1 MTEYKN
7 NKSIRLIIH
16 ALLLSVLS
24 ALLLSNNVYAK
35 NDQDIATDIGAW
47 GIPVVAASIALIK
60 EDNCDG
66 FWMWAKGAAST
77 FAVTTALKYSIN
89 EDRPNDK
96 DSLSFPSGHTSAAT
110 QGAAYLQ
117 FRYGWKYG
125 VPAYIGAGLVA
136 YSRVDNDHHYWHDV
150 IAGAALATGIQYLFT
165 NRYVDP
171 KTTTVAPVL
180 SKDVVALHVS
190 FRF

>member
-1 MTEYKN
+1 MHELRETV
-7 NKSIRLIIH
+7 SATLAII

-24 ALLLSNNVYAK
+24 VLLLSNSVYAK

-47 GIPVVAASIALIK
+47 GIPIIAGSIALIK
-60 EDNCDG
+60 EDGRDG
-66 FWMWAKGAAST
+66 FWMWFKGAAST
-77 FAVTTALKYSIN
+77 LAVTNALKYTIN
-89 EDRPNDK
+89 EERPNDS

-150 IAGAALATGIQYLFT
+150 IAGAALATGIQYLLT
-165 NRYVDP
+165 NRYIDP
-171 KTTTVAPVL
+171 KTTTVVPVL
-180 SKDVVALHVS
+180 SKDVVALHLS